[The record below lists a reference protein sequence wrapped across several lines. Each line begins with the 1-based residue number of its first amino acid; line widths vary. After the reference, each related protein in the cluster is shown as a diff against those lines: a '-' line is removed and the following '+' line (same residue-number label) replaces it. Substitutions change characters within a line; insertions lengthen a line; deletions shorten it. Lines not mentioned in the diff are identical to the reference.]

1 MMEQALRLF
10 ENLGFKVVAYNP
22 ETYILYERKKEI
34 EAEPKNFMIKK
45 G

>member
-34 EAEPKNFMIKK
+34 EVEPKNFMIKK